1 MNGNPI
7 SVIVPVRDAEGTIG
21 ETLRSVFSSSDPPGE
36 VIVVDD
42 GCADRSIEIA
52 RGYPVRIERTAL
64 PGGVARARN
73 AGARASRG
81 SILLFVDADVVLEP
95 GAIRAAADALADPSV
110 SVAVGLQSPVP
121 PFPNAASVY
130 KNYWLHYT
138 YRKRAERVAVL
149 YSSAVAIRREPFERV
164 GGFDPNYRTPNIED
178 SDLGKRLS
186 DAGCRIAVVP
196 KMEFRHIKRYDTG
209 GMFRTDFRRTV
220 GMTKV
225 QLRDRLRR
233 IMRGNYSSIPTSFL
247 VSCLAPW
254 ITIPLF
260 AAGEPVPALLL
271 PPALVLLL
279 NHDWLRSLAGSQGAR
294 AGLLGMLFLH
304 LDVVAVNLGVL
315 WGIAEYAAGKK
326 Y

>member
-1 MNGNPI
+1 MSGRSI
-7 SVIVPVRDAEGTIG
+7 AAIIPVRDAGATIE
-21 ETLRSVFSSSDPPGE
+21 ETLRSIYASSTPPDE

-42 GCADRSIEIA
+42 GCSDRSMEIA
-52 RGYPVRIERTAL
+52 RRFPARILPSEP

-73 AGARASRG
+73 TGAAAARG
-81 SILLFVDADVVLEP
+81 EILLFVDADVVLEP
-95 GAIRAAADALADPSV
+95 NAVRAAADALADPGV
-110 SVAVGLQSPVP
+110 SVAVGLQSAVS

-138 YRKRAERVAVL
+138 YKKRAERLAVL
-149 YSSAVAIRREPFERV
+149 YSSAVAIRREPFEQA

-178 SDLGKRLS
+178 SDLGKRLT

-196 KMEFRHIKRYDTG
+196 EMEFRHIKRYDLS

-225 QLRDRLRR
+225 QIRDRFRR
-233 IMRGNYSSIPTSFL
+233 ILKGNYSSIPTSFL

-254 ITIPLF
+254 IAPPLL
-260 AAGEPVPALLL
+260 AAGEIFAALLF

-279 NHDWLRSLAGSQGAR
+279 NRDWIRSLAESQGAR
-294 AGLLGMLFLH
+294 AGLLGAFFLH